1 MVSKNRKQVVVNVRS
16 RKRTPK
22 QKNSSSS
29 AAKQEVTALG
39 KILRSIGS
47 IGGGAAGTM
56 LGSSAAGAKI
66 GNGLGAMISR
76 WMGQGDYT
84 VSSNS
89 IVQKASASGMIPN
102 MHKDGQSIIVR
113 HKEYLTEIRGATA
126 FTVRNEFDINPG
138 LPSTFPWL
146 SAVAAQYSQYRIRGM
161 VYHYVPSSGNAVSGT
176 NAALGT
182 VMLQTSYRATEAAPT
197 SKIELLNEY
206 WSSEAVPNQEFCH
219 PIECDPKE
227 NPFNVQYIRTGD
239 LPPAENQLM
248 YDLGRTTVAVSGQ
261 QANDF
266 VLGDLWI
273 TYEIEL
279 KKPVITNSTNT
290 TLQAFA
296 GISTDAVGSGNP
308 FGTLGTFV
316 TTFDSFEGAFT
327 VTATTI
333 TFPKGCVGTY
343 NVYCAYAGV
352 TAFNTAAWTFTNCVG
367 INAVGGSSGVGSR
380 YTVGTGQATNSC
392 WIKIVDP
399 AIAASIQANVP
410 IVAGATTVRV
420 LINEFNP
427 DCLA

>member
-1 MVSKNRKQVVVNVRS
+1 VRS

-29 AAKQEVTALG
+29 VAKQEVTALG

-47 IGGGAAGTM
+47 IGGGAAGSM
-56 LGSSAAGAKI
+56 LGSSAAGAKM

-113 HKEYLTEIRGATA
+113 HKEYLTEIRGATN
-126 FTVRNEFDINPG
+126 FTVCNEFDINPG
-138 LPSTFPWL
+138 LPTTFPWL

-161 VYHYVPSSGNAVSGT
+161 VYHYVPSSGNAVSAT

-182 VMLQTSYRATEAAPT
+182 VMMQTSYRATEAAPA

-206 WSSEAVPNQEFCH
+206 WSSESVPSQEFCH

-239 LPPAENQLM
+239 LASTENQLM

-279 KKPVITNSTNT
+279 KKPVITNTTNT

-296 GISTDAVGSGNP
+296 GMSTSSVGSGNP
-308 FGTLGTFV
+308 FGTLGTF
-316 TTFDSFEGAFT
+316 TTSFDSFEGAFT
-327 VTATTI
+327 VTANTI
-333 TFPKGCVGTY
+333 TFPKGSVG
-343 NVYCAYAGV
+343 VYHVFCNYSGV
-352 TAFNTAAWTFTNCVG
+352 TAFNEAGWTFTNCTGIGAIAGNSTVG
-367 INAVGGSSGVGSR
+367 TR
-380 YTVGTGQATNSC
+380 YTVGTGSAVYTC
-392 WIKIVDP
+392 WLRISDP
-399 AIAASIQANVP
+399 AVAASITANLVT
-410 IVAGATTVRV
+410 VAGATEVRV
-420 LINEFNP
+420 LINEYNP